1 MYLEKVADDH
11 SNACDSGSTQI
22 PLLRWDGWRAS
33 TSMLKIKEP
42 FKAVKYTQNY
52 AQCIMTII
60 AGYRWTDA
68 ALHGLVMGRQ
78 SP

>member
-1 MYLEKVADDH
+1 
-11 SNACDSGSTQI
+11 
-22 PLLRWDGWRAS
+22 
-33 TSMLKIKEP
+33 MLKIKEP